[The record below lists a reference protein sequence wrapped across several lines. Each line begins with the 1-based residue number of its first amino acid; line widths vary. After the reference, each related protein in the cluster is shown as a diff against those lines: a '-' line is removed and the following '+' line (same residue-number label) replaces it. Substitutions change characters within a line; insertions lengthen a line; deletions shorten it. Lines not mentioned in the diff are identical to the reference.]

1 MKPLS
6 IFIVS
11 CFTALS
17 IFAQNNITVTV
28 TLNGNL
34 NREILID
41 GNSYL
46 ASDYANTSAA
56 GKNMI
61 TVTDLQ
67 PGQHTLQVVR
77 TTANNMRRNIGTERV
92 FNLRAGYD
100 LDIVV
105 NGNGAV
111 QLTEKRT
118 RNRGRNNTTTKTAMT
133 ASNYNILVGNVGRIR
148 TTSGRVS
155 AINTAFTNSSNYF
168 TTAQVSQLVRMVTG
182 DANRVQLLKA
192 SYRSVVDP
200 ANFSTLYTLI
210 SSIAGREDVA
220 TYVSTYAAS
229 NTGSYPTTGTT
240 GAMTNYNFNQ
250 LVTQV
255 RNEYNT
261 DTRVNTIYNAFTNT
275 ANNFSTEQVRRLI
288 QLITG
293 EDNMLHLAK
302 ASYRSVVDKNNFQT
316 IYNMIPTQAGR
327 NELANYVNTYNPNVV
342 YSGTVNAPSTTIKTA
357 MSASAFN
364 TLLTQIRAQWLP
376 GAKRNAVINA
386 FNTGD
391 YFTTAQALQ
400 LIQLDN
406 DEPDRLEMAKAS
418 YKTIV
423 DPANFSQVYNLFAN
437 KAYRDELV
445 LYVRNYTGSGTASTS
460 TGTTYHTAMSDAD
473 FNTLMTNIRGQWLP
487 GAKKAAVINTF
498 TTSGNYFTAV
508 QASQLI
514 QLDNDE
520 PDRLD
525 MAKAAYKVVVDPANF
540 EVVYNLFT
548 NQAYRDA
555 LIVYVNAN
563 K

>member
-17 IFAQNNITVTV
+17 VFAQNNITVTV

-46 ASDYANTSAA
+46 ASDYASTSEP

-61 TVTDLQ
+61 TVSDLT

-77 TTANNMRRNIGTERV
+77 TTANNTRRNIGTERI
-92 FNLRAGYD
+92 FNLRQGYD

-118 RNRGRNNTTTKTAMT
+118 RNRGRNNTGTHTAMT
-133 ASNYNILVGNVGRIR
+133 SANYNILVRDISR
-148 TTSGRVS
+148 LSTTSARVT
-155 AINTAFTNSSNYF
+155 AINTAFTNTANYF
-168 TTAQVSQLVRMVTG
+168 TTAQISQLVRMVTG
-182 DANRVQLLKA
+182 DANRIQLLKA
-192 SYRSVVDP
+192 SYRSVTDR
-200 ANFSTLYTLI
+200 ASFYTLYPLVATR
-210 SSIAGREDVA
+210 AGRDDVA
-220 TYVSTYAAS
+220 AYVDSYSSSTTTPYPG
-229 NTGSYPTTGTT
+229 TGVG
-240 GAMTNYNFNQ
+240 GAMTNANFNQ
-250 LVTQV
+250 LLTQV
-255 RNEYNT
+255 RNEYSAEG
-261 DTRVNTIYNAFTNT
+261 RVNTIYNAFSNT
-275 ANNFSTEQVRRLI
+275 GNYFSTEQVRRLI

-293 EDNMLHLAK
+293 EANMLHLAK

-316 IYNMIPTQAGR
+316 IYNLIPTQAGR
-327 NELANYVNTYNPNVV
+327 NDLANYVNTYNPNVV
-342 YSGTVNAPSTTIKTA
+342 YSGSISGSTTSTVRTA
-357 MSASAFN
+357 MSSAEFSN
-364 TLLTQIRAQWLP
+364 LLTQIRGQWLP
-376 GAKRNAVINA
+376 GAKKTAVINA
-386 FNTGD
+386 FNVGN
-391 YFTTAQALQ
+391 YFTTAQAAQ

-406 DEPDRLEMAKAS
+406 DEPDRLDMAKAS

-423 DPANFSQVYNLFAN
+423 DPANFSQVYTLFST

-445 LYVRNYTGSGTASTS
+445 VYVNNYSSTGSTS
-460 TGTTYHTAMSDAD
+460 TGSTYRTAMAENE
-473 FNTLMTNIRGQWLP
+473 FNTLLNNIRGQWLP
-487 GAKKAAVINTF
+487 GAKKAAVINEF
-498 TTSGNYFTAV
+498 TTSGHYFTSV

-525 MAKAAYKVVVDPANF
+525 MAKASYKVVVDPANF
-540 EVVYNLFT
+540 DVVYNLFT
-548 NQAYRDA
+548 TQSYRDA
-555 LIVYVNAN
+555 LSVYVNAN
-563 K
+563 R